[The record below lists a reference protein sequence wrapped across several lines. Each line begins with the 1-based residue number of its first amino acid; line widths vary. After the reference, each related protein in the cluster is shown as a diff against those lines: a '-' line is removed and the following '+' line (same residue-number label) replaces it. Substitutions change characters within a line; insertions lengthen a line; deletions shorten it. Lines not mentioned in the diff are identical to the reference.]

1 MNGCGGGVK
10 TVVTHSSY
18 ELLLSSITD
27 LRTVG
32 RDGCIAVSGH
42 QHFLQ
47 MMCPLY
53 TTCVYTCSGIQL
65 ILLTS
70 EN

>member
-1 MNGCGGGVK
+1 M
-10 TVVTHSSY
+10 VTHSSY

-32 RDGCIAVSGH
+32 HDGCIAVSGH

-47 MMCPLY
+47 MMCSLY
-53 TTCVYTCSGIQL
+53 TTCVYSGIQL